1 MENLANLKNRWVH
14 FKLRDIF
21 VPPSQEV
28 LEELH
33 GEDILQGRVV
43 GFTERGSAEGTPQ
56 ETYVVV
62 EVDGLRKAVVIPIG
76 QILGV
81 T

>member
-1 MENLANLKNRWVH
+1 MEDLANLKNRLVH

-21 VPPSQEV
+21 VPPPQEV

-33 GEDILQGRVV
+33 SEDILQGRVV
-43 GFTERGSAEGTPQ
+43 GFTERGSAEGT
-56 ETYVVV
+56 YAVV
-62 EVDGLRKAVVIPIG
+62 EVDGLRNAVVIPIG

>member
-1 MENLANLKNRWVH
+1 MDGLANLKNRWVH

-21 VPPSQEV
+21 VPPPTEV

-43 GFTERGSAEGTPQ
+43 GFTERGIAGGT
-56 ETYVVV
+56 YAVV
-62 EVDGLRKAVVIPIG
+62 EVDGLKHAVVVPLE

-81 T
+81 V

>member
-21 VPPSQEV
+21 VPPPQEV

-43 GFTERGSAEGTPQ
+43 GFTERGSAKGIPEGT
-56 ETYVVV
+56 YAVI
-62 EVDGLRKAVVIPIG
+62 EVDGLRNAVVIPIE